1 MAKKERSKRQGES
14 ARSQPATP
22 GSQPEE
28 SGKLPAEQER
38 GERTHDRLV
47 FRPRVDIYE
56 TQTGLA
62 LAVDLPG
69 VAPDGLEVTLEN
81 RVLTIYGRVDSDAPE
96 GFSPIYRDYEIGDYE
111 RQFTLA
117 GDFDVNGIKA
127 DLRDGVLNLAI
138 PRAPQPEAKRIRVS
152 PEG

>member
-14 ARSQPATP
+14 ARSQPATT
-22 GSQPEE
+22 GGQPEE

-38 GERTHDRLV
+38 GERIHDRPV

-56 TQTGLA
+56 TENGLA

-81 RVLTIYGRVDSDAPE
+81 RVLSIYGRVDSDALE
-96 GFSPIYRDYEIGDYE
+96 GFSPIYREYEVGDYE
-111 RQFTLA
+111 RQFTLS
-117 GDFDVNGIKA
+117 GDFDVEGIKA
-127 DLRDGVLNLAI
+127 ELRDGVLNLAI
-138 PRAPQPEAKRIRVS
+138 PRAPKPEAKRIQLRS
-152 PEG
+152 AG